1 MKRAFALALSLFFIA
16 SFGFSQK
23 FALKLG
29 SGWNG
34 ISAGDFAAGLKG
46 QTDYLSAAY
55 SGLTGEFLSPHA
67 GLNFQGE
74 ILYYLRSDMGI
85 GFGFGYSRIS
95 KDSEVDYESS
105 TESNSISIKERL
117 SPGFTV
123 MPISINFHYF
133 RPLSPKF
140 TLDFSAGPS
149 LYIANLDWNDT
160 VDLSMRLPNDTTQ
173 VFSGT
178 DQFIFKSAGR
188 LGFGVQIGVGI
199 EYALS
204 PGIAAVFSIVGR
216 LASVGGFTGDWTEQG
231 SGDFWNFSDNGTN
244 STAWYYDWNVN
255 QKTYGQLAFQD
266 DMPSGTMVSNARSA
280 KLGLSGFAVSIG
292 VKIGIGS

>member
-1 MKRAFALALSLFFIA
+1 MKRAFALAVSLFFIA

-29 SGWNG
+29 SGWNW
-34 ISAGDFAAGLKG
+34 ISGGDFVDGLKG
-46 QTDYLSAAY
+46 QTDYLAAAY
-55 SGLTGEFLSPHA
+55 TGLTGEFLSPHA

-85 GFGFGYSRIS
+85 GLGFGYSRIS
-95 KDSEVDYESS
+95 KDSEIDYESS
-105 TESNSISIKERL
+105 TESSSTSGKERL

-133 RPLSPKF
+133 RPISSKF

-149 LYIANLDWNDT
+149 LYIAKLDWSDT
-160 VDLSMRLPNDTTQ
+160 VDLSVRPPNDTTQ
-173 VFSGT
+173 IFSGA
-178 DQFIFKSAGR
+178 DQFIFTSAGHV
-188 LGFGVQIGVGI
+188 GFGVQIGVGI

-204 PGIAAVFSIVGR
+204 SGIAAVFSVAGR
-216 LASVGGFTGDWTEQG
+216 LASVSGFKGDWTEQG
-231 SGDFWNFSDNGTN
+231 SGDFLNFSDSGTG
-244 STAWYYDWNVN
+244 SAAWYYDWNVN
-255 QKTYGQLAFQD
+255 QKTYGQFAFQD
-266 DMPSGTMVSNARSA
+266 DMPSGTAISNARSA